1 MMQARVHQIEYS
13 SFARSEI
20 KKIMMNCLPNAAE
33 LFEDAMVQVY
43 RQLGTHE
50 AAIRRNPEIPEECG
64 KLLKE
69 W

>member
-20 KKIMMNCLPNAAE
+20 KEIMMNCLTNAAE
-33 LFEDAMVQVY
+33 LLEEAMVYVY
-43 RQLGTHE
+43 RQLDTRE
-50 AAIRRNPEIPEECG
+50 VAIVSNPEILEECE

-69 W
+69 G